1 MKKKLGLLLFFTAI
15 LSLSAE
21 SSKGFITSIGGG
33 ADYPPDKEIC
43 VMQNIENEDY
53 YTLIKDEKVYYW
65 CFRDGKLFDEGA
77 YSFENV
83 PKNKKTYKVK
93 DYYVTDSKTKFTL
106 RNQDKK
112 SSFNFSIN
120 VEKEANGHSFQT
132 ISYTELNSLVDLE
145 NLPEI
150 KEAKTVVTYQKA
162 IQNKDGNVYKFQK
175 EDLTTYYVFFDEMVF
190 SVSIQPDGNISERE
204 RLAHFDEESKS
215 EYSSFSQ
222 RNLENDFAY
231 GIGSD
236 VKIGIFNKAK
246 ILSYFVV
253 TTPEEDF
260 DSFTFSK
267 SSLKELE
274 EVLPNYREYLYF

>member
-1 MKKKLGLLLFFTAI
+1 MGNFSQSAI
-15 LSLSAE
+15 TFCL
-21 SSKGFITSIGGG
+21 T
-33 ADYPPDKEIC
+33 
-43 VMQNIENEDY
+43 
-53 YTLIKDEKVYYW
+53 
-65 CFRDGKLFDEGA
+65 
-77 YSFENV
+77 
-83 PKNKKTYKVK
+83 
-93 DYYVTDSKTKFTL
+93 
-106 RNQDKK
+106 

-162 IQNKDGNVYKFQK
+162 IQNKDGYVYKFQK

-190 SVSIQPDGNISERE
+190 SVSIQPNGNISERE

-236 VKIGIFNKAK
+236 VEIGILNKAK

-253 TTPEEDF
+253 TIPEEDF